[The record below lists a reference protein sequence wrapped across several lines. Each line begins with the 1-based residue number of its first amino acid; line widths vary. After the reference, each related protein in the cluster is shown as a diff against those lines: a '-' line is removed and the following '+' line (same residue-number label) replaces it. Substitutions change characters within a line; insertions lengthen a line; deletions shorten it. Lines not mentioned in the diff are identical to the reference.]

1 MKYLLAPIILLALVF
16 TSTTAFA
23 DNNSATS
30 TSTQSTDINGHG
42 TETTT
47 TSHDNGPPHIVTHTF
62 TGEHE
67 HGFVPFFHNHVVII
81 HEPSTSTSHV
91 IIVHRSGGSTVNN
104 QNQNIPIVFVKGVG
118 FVAPINCKLTSAG
131 DKIVCDFEQVQ
142 IN

>member
-23 DNNSATS
+23 DNNSNSVTS

-42 TETTT
+42 SQTTT
-47 TSHDNGPPHIVTHTF
+47 TSHDNGPPDVVTHTF
-62 TGEHE
+62 TGDHE

-81 HEPSTSTSHV
+81 HESTPSHV